1 MASRYQGGAIVIE
14 QPNPWAEALQGL
26 GAGAGMIGQAL
37 LKKRDKAKDTM
48 QDITVGTA
56 TGKYKPEF
64 WATKEAED
72 FLRSAGVW
80 NKPEIQGLVTRARAG
95 MGYGAPPDVAT
106 QLPVAPGSPP
116 AEAGVGGGVVNVPQP
131 APEPPDAKVVN
142 EYLYKEDER
151 KKLAVYEFQ
160 RKISSA
166 ETRLNAEHANDL
178 RMGNIKSFA
187 EQVDLTAKVL
197 KQSGVEFD
205 DIIWRGNAEAG
216 LSWEINPLAL
226 KRLMEAQAN
235 KKGTSYTKF
244 ETTASTFN
252 EKRMRHVSKL
262 STFLA
267 TDRVDSKALALD
279 SNDPDTDYYLSA
291 MAAINGEPDK
301 NKRVAL
307 QVEQVEKIVKQL
319 NENIKQ
325 YRRVIQSA
333 GDEAKAEQL
342 DITDRFTKEITF
354 EDVSGGLSP
363 EEYKKKKG
371 LVPEPGKLISDVRS
385 DYRGNSVTAPR
396 FSDVSAKDAATKVSD
411 TFKDIKE
418 TVTSALQ
425 DNPTLDSTQIKQV
438 ILQNKDQI
446 MAEYGLNEKLFSLL
460 MAMSDKV
467 LG

>member
-1 MASRYQGGAIVIE
+1 MPRSRNGAIVIE
-14 QPNPWAEALQGL
+14 QESPWSQFLGGFGQGVSRGVQQFEKDAAETKALTSEFLYNVGIGKIAPEAL
-26 GAGAGMIGQAL
+26 AGADMQAFL
-37 LKKRDKAKDTM
+37 EQTGLMKNPQIQAAVDRGKKAMPGASAPPSIPAQIPTSDQA
-48 QDITVGTA
+48 
-56 TGKYKPEF
+56 
-64 WATKEAED
+64 
-72 FLRSAGVW
+72 SAGIGGGAV
-80 NKPEIQGLVTRARAG
+80 NIPQPEPE
-95 MGYGAPPDVAT
+95 APP
-106 QLPVAPGSPP
+106 QS
-116 AEAGVGGGVVNVPQP
+116 
-131 APEPPDAKVVN
+131 KVN

-279 SNDPDTDYYLSA
+279 SNDPETAYYLSA

-325 YRRVIQSA
+325 
-333 GDEAKAEQL
+333 
-342 DITDRFTKEITF
+342 
-354 EDVSGGLSP
+354 
-363 EEYKKKKG
+363 
-371 LVPEPGKLISDVRS
+371 
-385 DYRGNSVTAPR
+385 
-396 FSDVSAKDAATKVSD
+396 
-411 TFKDIKE
+411 
-418 TVTSALQ
+418 
-425 DNPTLDSTQIKQV
+425 
-438 ILQNKDQI
+438 
-446 MAEYGLNEKLFSLL
+446 
-460 MAMSDKV
+460 
-467 LG
+467 